1 MYIIGLTGPTGS
13 GKTTFAAMLRTR
25 GFYVADGD
33 TAARAVVRPGS
44 PLLARLADAFGA
56 DILTPDGALDRALTA
71 KRAFSTPENVRTLN
85 ALMHP
90 AIEQVLF
97 DEIARQADCP
107 AAVIDAAALIES
119 GIADRCDLVAV
130 ALAPREVRLAR
141 IMQRDALTAEQA
153 ETRMRAQP
161 DDAFYT
167 DRADVVLHGFAPY
180 DPEAELQ
187 KLLERIPV

>member
-13 GKTTFAAMLRTR
+13 GKSTFAAMLRAR
-25 GFYVADGD
+25 GFCVADGD
-33 TAARAVVRPGS
+33 TAARAVVQPGS
-44 PLLARLADAFGA
+44 PLLTRLAEA
-56 DILTPDGALDRALTA
+56 A

-130 ALAPREVRLAR
+130 TLAPREVRFAR
-141 IMQRDALTAEQA
+141 IMQRDGLTAEQA

-161 DDAFYT
+161 DDTFYT